1 MKTKIERER
10 ESLDTVERFTHELSL
25 FFTSLLNASAG
36 NQIENL
42 PVELFLKIISLMDL
56 SNPENLTQLMYVSK
70 TFCKVLTKDS
80 LWKQSG
86 YNSYQEYFET
96 NRLNLIKQIK
106 GEGVVWAHRL
116 LQLQAQSTIKILL
129 TGDGEVGKKLE
140 LAAVNIDRMGYA
152 FDGGV
157 QVGMHQSRPIMFFSR
172 VGLHA
177 GDQELIHLRK
187 HYEGSQNTYSRMYTK
202 NGQEGG
208 AQVAFISIDSKY
220 DFNPNQL
227 VRFACDEQMAGKLI
241 FVITDSP
248 LNKKRI
254 HEVLATS
261 KYPIVADQFAG
272 VIQPQGRL
280 PQELFDSVVMQ
291 MMPLLHEKSLPCD
304 TSAFLEKLS
313 SDLMG
318 LICEELD
325 KKELNSLACVSK
337 NCYSLF
343 KTKQPI
349 KNTEKRVIKEQENPL
364 DNCSIM

>member
-10 ESLDTVERFTHELSL
+10 ESLHTVERFTHELGL
-25 FFTSLLNASAG
+25 FFTSILNASAG
-36 NQIENL
+36 NQIENI
-42 PVELFLKIISLMDL
+42 PAELFLKIIASMDL
-56 SNPENLTQLMYVSK
+56 SNPENLTQLMYVST
-70 TFCKVLTKDS
+70 TFCKLLTKDN

-86 YNSYQEYFET
+86 YNSYQEYFQT

-106 GEGVVWAHRL
+106 GEGAVWAHRL
-116 LQLQAQSTIKILL
+116 LQLQPQSTIKILL
-129 TGDGEVGKKLE
+129 AGNGEVGKKLE
-140 LAAVNIDRMGYA
+140 LAAINMDRIGYA

-157 QVGMHQSRPIMFFSR
+157 QIGMHQSRPVMFFSR

-177 GDQELIHLRK
+177 GDQELNHLRK
-187 HYEGSQNTYSRMYTK
+187 YYEGSQNTYTN

-208 AQVAFISIDSKY
+208 AQIAFISIDSKY

-227 VRFACDEQMAGKLI
+227 VQFACDEQMAGKLL

-248 LNKKRI
+248 LNKKRV
-254 HEVLATS
+254 HEVLAAS
-261 KYPIVADQFAG
+261 KNPEIADHFAG

-280 PQELFDSVVMQ
+280 PQELFDSIVMQ
-291 MMPLLHEKSLPCD
+291 MMPLLHEKSFSCD
-304 TSAFLEKLS
+304 TSSFLEKLS
-313 SDLMG
+313 PDVMG
-318 LICEELD
+318 LIYGGLD

-343 KTKQPI
+343 QTKQPVTS
-349 KNTEKRVIKEQENPL
+349 TEKKVIMAQENPL